1 MNVIAPRRL
10 HVIVVMLL
18 LAGCGESPA
27 PPTAPAETTAD
38 TSGTDSSPPLQSEP
52 FVPSL
57 EIEPDD
63 FEPEQGFARLSLDD
77 FVPFEADGD
86 TWQQIDGVI
95 VCSGEPKGYL
105 YSRQTYRNFTWR
117 AEYRFA
123 PVEDGERRPL
133 ANTGF
138 MIHIQQ
144 PHKVWPNSLEVQ
156 GRWDEMCSI
165 KANGG
170 AAALT
175 IEDDPA
181 ARESA
186 RKPVGEW
193 NAVEIVSRDG
203 ALTATLNGQPVC
215 SSQPGELTEGLI
227 GLQSELFEVHFRR
240 LRIRVDE

>member
-1 MNVIAPRRL
+1 MSFTRPRPL
-10 HVIVVMLL
+10 NLLAVLL
-18 LAGCGESPA
+18 LLTGCSGSSEPAA
-27 PPTAPAETTAD
+27 PPVEPAGPTAEMGTPPAQT
-38 TSGTDSSPPLQSEP
+38 EP

-57 EIEPDD
+57 EIEPDS
-63 FEPEQGFARLSLDD
+63 FEIEDGFAPLSLDD
-77 FVPFEADGD
+77 FVPFETTEE
-86 TWQQIDGVI
+86 TWQQIEGVI

-105 YSRQTYRNFTWR
+105 YSRQPYRNFTWR

-175 IEDDPA
+175 IDDDPA

-193 NAVEIVSRDG
+193 NEVEIVSRDG
-203 ALTATLNGQPVC
+203 ALTAMLNGQPVC

-240 LRIRVDE
+240 LRIRADE